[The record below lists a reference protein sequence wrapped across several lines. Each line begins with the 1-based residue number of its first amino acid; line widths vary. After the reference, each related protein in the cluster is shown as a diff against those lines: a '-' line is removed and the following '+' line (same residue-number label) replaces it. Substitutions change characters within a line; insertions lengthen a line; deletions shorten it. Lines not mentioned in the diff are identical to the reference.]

1 MKESETVNGE
11 ASSQAKCEA
20 YLNQHIY
27 GNANRLAELL
37 WKAADVDVPSHWHY
51 PGEEE
56 DDYGR
61 EIMSWWI
68 VSYDMARRLQMA
80 GYCVLD
86 YEEEVYLW
94 GRTSHGIAMHL
105 EESFLKD
112 LQIT

>member
-1 MKESETVNGE
+1 MKGNEN
-11 ASSQAKCEA
+11 KREA

-27 GNANRLAELL
+27 GNANRLAEHLRDTGAL
-37 WKAADVDVPSHWHY
+37 DALGYWCY

-56 DDYGR
+56 EGGYGR

-68 VSYDMARRLQMA
+68 VSYDMARRLQEA
-80 GYCVLD
+80 GYCVLN

-105 EESFLKD
+105 EESFVQD
-112 LQIT
+112 LGIG